1 MEHQRM
7 LRLLEKSKESDKA
20 EIERYKK
27 DLISNLQGKTKE
39 DIIPKQKKLSL
50 WQRIKKALN
59 F

>member
-1 MEHQRM
+1 
-7 LRLLEKSKESDKA
+7 LEKSKESDKA

-27 DLISNLQGKTKE
+27 DLISDLHGKTKE

>member
-1 MEHQRM
+1 MEHQRI
-7 LRLLEKSKESDKA
+7 LKSLEKSKESDKA

-27 DLISNLQGKTKE
+27 DLISDLHGKTKE